1 MSDIALLFKAKKN
14 QVLMIRDRGYDV
26 GDEINLIDYTLDEF
40 TSVYVPYAKSNGQ
53 TLEGVLGSIY
63 SYPEGYQGEDTG
75 PTWVHWLEPPKGQ
88 HVGKNQITPLVEA
101 LLSPDY
107 ATIKKLLL
115 IIPVGLSSAAKAVL
129 AELSSY
135 QIEVFPI
142 QDLTFRPIDNYLV
155 PKHVLLTSAERAET
169 FKDQDLTKLPLI
181 SVSDPIARYYGA
193 VPGQVF
199 KIYRKDLTG
208 SSLVSESIFYRV
220 VINRPLTT
228 KESK

>member
-1 MSDIALLFKAKKN
+1 M
-14 QVLMIRDRGYDV
+14 
-26 GDEINLIDYTLDEF
+26 
-40 TSVYVPYAKSNGQ
+40 
-53 TLEGVLGSIY
+53 
-63 SYPEGYQGEDTG
+63 
-75 PTWVHWLEPPKGQ
+75 
-88 HVGKNQITPLVEA
+88 
-101 LLSPDY
+101 
-107 ATIKKLLL
+107 
-115 IIPVGLSSAAKAVL
+115 
-129 AELSSY
+129 
-135 QIEVFPI
+135 FPI